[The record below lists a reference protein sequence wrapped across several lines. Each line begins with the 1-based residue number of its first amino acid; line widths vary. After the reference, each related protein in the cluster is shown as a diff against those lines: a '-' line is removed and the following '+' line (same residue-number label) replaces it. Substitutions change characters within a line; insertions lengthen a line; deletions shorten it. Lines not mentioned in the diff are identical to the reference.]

1 MSLLRSIAGG
11 LRSLFRK
18 ERVEGE
24 SDEELRSFLEMATEE
39 KMKQGMSR
47 EDALRVV
54 RLERGSLEVAKE
66 VVRSAGW
73 ESFVETL
80 WQDLRFAARILR
92 KNPGFTAVAVL
103 TLALGIGANTA
114 IFSLVDTFLLRVLP
128 VKDPQQLVF
137 IRATLPQGGTH
148 GDFPYATFEALR
160 DRNNSFSGMFAWDG
174 SRVNAVLNGQAELI
188 DGDFVSGNYWEVLGV
203 TPFLGRT
210 FNADDDQPGKNP
222 VAVISYD
229 FWQRRFARDPA
240 AVGKTL
246 YLGRIPFT
254 VVGVSSPRFFGRN
267 VAGRSADVVLPMAF
281 HSQLGLNDHDTF
293 EIMARLK
300 PGMTAEQAC
309 ADLDVGFQQFLTREA
324 GSLTFPQMQQ
334 EIRAQKIVLI
344 PGFRGESQPTENF
357 ATEMRILADVV
368 GIALLIAS
376 VNVAS
381 LLLARASA
389 RQKEIAVRLA
399 LGAGRSRLIRQLLT
413 ESVLLAGLGGVL
425 GLLFANWGGSL
436 LLAVLSGSGST
447 IPFQFSPD
455 PRALTFT
462 AGVSLLAGV
471 LFGLAPAL
479 ACTRVEVN
487 PVLKAAGGHSAARA
501 SHGRL
506 TKSLM
511 ISQVALSLSL
521 LIGAG
526 LLLRSLQQFYAVDM
540 GFERKNVVQGWVFPA
555 LEGYDHPTEM
565 RLYRELLEKFNATP
579 GVQSASLSRLRMIFG
594 NWYRDAWVQGAAVD
608 AAETCQV
615 YCDPV
620 APRFFATMGIPLLLG
635 REFSAADTETSPKVA
650 IISESLARKFFPNVN
665 PLGRHF
671 GFDSAQA
678 SGDIEVVG
686 VVKDVK
692 HHLEDQRLPEAAW
705 IPYTQATTEMYGQMN
720 FLIRTAADPASVIP
734 ALREQAR
741 SVDES
746 LPLVG
751 VETQETEVDEYLGDQ
766 RSMATLLSFFSSLA
780 LALATI
786 GLYGTMSYAVGRRTR
801 ELGIRF
807 SLGAQRGEVLRM
819 VLRETMSLAAIGVA
833 IGVPVALAAARLLS
847 SMLFGVKT
855 TDAATIFTAI
865 LVMCATALLAGY
877 LPARRATRVD
887 PIVALR
893 YE

>member
-1 MSLLRSIAGG
+1 MSLLRSLSDG

-24 SDEELRSFLEMATEE
+24 LDEELRDFLEMATDE

-47 EDALRVV
+47 EDALRAG
-54 RLERGSLEVAKE
+54 RLERGSLQVTKE

-73 ESFVETL
+73 ESFVDTS
-80 WQDLRFAARILR
+80 WQDLRFAARTLR
-92 KNPGFTAVAVL
+92 KSPGFTAVAVL

-114 IFSLVDTFLLRVLP
+114 IFSLVDTFLLRALP

-137 IRATLPQGGTH
+137 IRATRPKGGTH
-148 GDFPYATFEALR
+148 GDFPYGTFEALR
-160 DRNNSFSGMFAWDG
+160 DRNYSFSGMFAWDG
-174 SRVNAVLNGQAELI
+174 SRVSAVLNGQAELI
-188 DGDFVSGNYWEVLGV
+188 DGDFVSGNYWDVLGV
-203 TPFLGRT
+203 AAFLGRT

-240 AVGKTL
+240 VVGKTL

-254 VVGVSSPRFFGRN
+254 VVGVTSPRFFGRN

-281 HSQLGLNDHDTF
+281 HTQLGLSDHDTF

-300 PGMTAEQAC
+300 PGMTADQAC
-309 ADLDVGFQQFLTREA
+309 ADLDVGFQQFLTQEA
-324 GSLTFPQMQQ
+324 GSLISPQMQQ
-334 EIRAQKIVLI
+334 EIRAQTIVLRA
-344 PGFRGESQPTENF
+344 GSRGESQPTENF
-357 ATEMRILADVV
+357 ATEMRILAGVV

-399 LGAGRSRLIRQLLT
+399 LGAERARLIRQLLT
-413 ESVLLAGLGGVL
+413 ESVLLAGLGGAL

-447 IPFQFSPD
+447 IPFQLSPD
-455 PRALTFT
+455 PRVLTFT

-479 ACTRVEVN
+479 ACTRVELN
-487 PVLKAAGGHSAARA
+487 PVLKGAGGHSAARA
-501 SHGRL
+501 THGRL

-511 ISQVALSLSL
+511 ISQFALSLSL

-526 LLLRSLQQFYAVDM
+526 LLLRALHQFYDVDT
-540 GFERKNVVQGWVFPA
+540 GFEREKVVQGWVFPA
-555 LEGYDHPTEM
+555 LAGYDHPTEM

-579 GVQSASLSRLRMIFG
+579 GVQAASLSRLRMIFG

-608 AAETCQV
+608 AAETRQV

-620 APRFFATMGIPLLLG
+620 GPRFFATMGIPLLLG
-635 REFSAADTETSPKVA
+635 REFSAADTETSPKMA
-650 IISESLARKFFPNVN
+650 IISESMARKFFPNVN
-665 PLGRHF
+665 PLGRRF
-671 GFDSAQA
+671 GFDSAQS
-678 SGDIEVVG
+678 SGDIEVIG

-692 HHLEDQRLPEAAW
+692 HHMEDRRLPEAAW
-705 IPYTQATTEMYGQMN
+705 IPYTQATNQMYGQMN
-720 FLIRTAADPASVIP
+720 ILIRTAADPASLIP

-741 SVDES
+741 SVDKS

-751 VETQETEVDEYLGDQ
+751 VETQEAEVDEYLGDQ
-766 RSMATLLSFFSSLA
+766 RSMATLLSFFAALA
-780 LALATI
+780 LSLATI
-786 GLYGTMSYAVGRRTR
+786 GLYGTTSYAVRRRTK

-807 SLGAQRGEVLRM
+807 ALGAQRGEVLRI
-819 VLRETMSLAAIGVA
+819 VLRETMSLAAIGVV

-855 TDAATIFTAI
+855 TDAATISTAI

-887 PIVALR
+887 PMVALR

>member
-1 MSLLRSIAGG
+1 MSLLRSLSNG

-18 ERVEGE
+18 KEASQEL
-24 SDEELRSFLEMATEE
+24 DEELRGFLDMAAEE

-47 EDALRVV
+47 KDALRAV
-54 RLERGSLEVAKE
+54 RLEQGSLEITKE
-66 VVRSAGW
+66 VVRSASW
-73 ESFVETL
+73 ESFVDTS
-80 WQDLRFAARILR
+80 WQDLRFAARTLH

-137 IRATLPQGGTH
+137 IRTTRPKGGTRV
-148 GDFPYATFEALR
+148 DFPYATFEALR
-160 DRNNSFSGMFAWDG
+160 GHNNSFSGMFAWDG
-174 SRVNAVLNGQAELI
+174 SRVSAVLNGQAELI
-188 DGDFVSGNYWEVLGV
+188 DADFVSGNYWDVLGV
-203 TPFLGRT
+203 AALLGRT
-210 FNADDDQPGKNP
+210 FNAHDDQPGKNP

-229 FWQRRFARDPA
+229 LWQRHYARDPA

-254 VVGVSSPRFFGRN
+254 VVGVTSPRFFGRN

-281 HSQLGLNDHDTF
+281 HPQLGLNDHDTF

-300 PGMTAEQAC
+300 PGIAPEQAC

-324 GSLTFPQMQQ
+324 GSLISPRMQQ
-334 EIRAQKIVLI
+334 EIRAQKIALS

-357 ATEMRILADVV
+357 ATEMRILTGVV
-368 GIALLIAS
+368 GIALLIAC

-381 LLLARASA
+381 LLLARASV

-399 LGAGRSRLIRQLLT
+399 LGAGRARLIRQLLT
-413 ESVLLAGLGGVL
+413 ESVLLAGLGGAL
-425 GLLFANWGGSL
+425 GLLLANWCASF
-436 LLAVLSGSGST
+436 LLAVLSGSPT
-447 IPFQFSPD
+447 IPFQLSPD
-455 PRALTFT
+455 PRVLTFT
-462 AGVSLLAGV
+462 AGVSLFAGV

-479 ACTRVEVN
+479 ACTRVELN
-487 PVLKAAGGHSAARA
+487 PVLKGAAGHSAARA
-501 SHGRL
+501 THDKL

-526 LLLRSLQQFYAVDM
+526 LLLRALHQFYAVDT
-540 GFERKNVVQGWVFPA
+540 GFEREKVVQGWVFPA
-555 LEGYDHPTEM
+555 LEGYDHSTEM

-608 AAETCQV
+608 AAETRRV

-620 APRFFATMGIPLLLG
+620 GPRFFATMGIPLLLG

-650 IISESLARKFFPNVN
+650 IISESLARKFFPNVS

-671 GFDSAQA
+671 GFDSAQS

-686 VVKDVK
+686 VVRDVK

-720 FLIRTAADPASVIP
+720 FLIRTAADPAGVIP

-741 SVDES
+741 SVDKS

-751 VETQETEVDEYLGDQ
+751 VETQEAEIDEYLGDQ
-766 RSMATLLSFFSSLA
+766 RSMATLLSFFAALA

-807 SLGAQRGEVLRM
+807 ALGAQRGEVLRM

-833 IGVPVALAAARLLS
+833 IGVPVALATARLLS

-855 TDAATIFTAI
+855 TDATTISTAI

-877 LPARRATRVD
+877 LPARRAMRVD
-887 PIVALR
+887 PMVALR

>member
-1 MSLLRSIAGG
+1 MSLLRTLSDG

-18 ERVEGE
+18 KQASQEL
-24 SDEELRSFLEMATEE
+24 DEELRGFLAMAAEE
-39 KMKQGMSR
+39 KMKEGMSR
-47 EDALRVV
+47 KDALRAV
-54 RLERGSLEVAKE
+54 RLEQGSLEITKE
-66 VVRSAGW
+66 VVRSASW
-73 ESFVETL
+73 ESFVDTS
-80 WQDLRFAARILR
+80 WQDLRFAARTLH

-137 IRATLPQGGTH
+137 VRAIRPNGGTR
-148 GDFPYATFEALR
+148 GDFSYATFEALR
-160 DRNNSFSGMFAWDG
+160 GHNNSFSGMFAWDG
-174 SRVNAVLNGQAELI
+174 SRVSAVLNGQAELI
-188 DGDFVSGNYWEVLGV
+188 DADFVSGNYWDVLGV
-203 TPFLGRT
+203 AALLGRT
-210 FNADDDQPGKNP
+210 FNAHDDQPGKNP

-229 FWQRRFARDPA
+229 LWQRHYARDPA

-254 VVGVSSPRFFGRN
+254 VVGVTSPRFFGRN

-281 HSQLGLNDHDTF
+281 HPQLGLNDHDTF

-300 PGMTAEQAC
+300 PGITPEQAC
-309 ADLDVGFQQFLTREA
+309 ADMDVGFQQFLTREA
-324 GSLTFPQMQQ
+324 GSLISPRMQH
-334 EIRAQKIVLI
+334 EIRAQKIALS

-357 ATEMRILADVV
+357 ATEMRILTGVV
-368 GIALLIAS
+368 GIALLIAC

-381 LLLARASA
+381 LLLARASV

-399 LGAGRSRLIRQLLT
+399 LGAGRARLIRQLLT
-413 ESVLLAGLGGVL
+413 ESVLLAGLGGAL
-425 GLLFANWGGSL
+425 GLLLANWCASF
-436 LLAVLSGSGST
+436 LLAVLSGSPT
-447 IPFQFSPD
+447 IPFQLSPD
-455 PRALTFT
+455 PRVLTFT
-462 AGVSLLAGV
+462 AGVSLFAGV

-479 ACTRVEVN
+479 ACTRVELN
-487 PVLKAAGGHSAARA
+487 PVLKGAAGHSAARA
-501 SHGRL
+501 THDKL

-526 LLLRSLQQFYAVDM
+526 LLLRALHQFYAVDT
-540 GFERKNVVQGWVFPA
+540 GFEREKVVQGWVFPA
-555 LEGYDHPTEM
+555 LEGYDHSTEM

-608 AAETCQV
+608 AAETRRV

-620 APRFFATMGIPLLLG
+620 GPRFFATMGIPLLLG

-650 IISESLARKFFPNVN
+650 IISESLARKFFPNVS

-671 GFDSAQA
+671 GFDSAQS

-686 VVKDVK
+686 VVRDVK

-720 FLIRTAADPASVIP
+720 FLIRTAADPAGVIP

-741 SVDES
+741 SADKS

-751 VETQETEVDEYLGDQ
+751 VETQEAEIDEYLGDQ
-766 RSMATLLSFFSSLA
+766 RSMATLLSFFAALA

-807 SLGAQRGEVLRM
+807 ALGAQRGEVLRM
-819 VLRETMSLAAIGVA
+819 VLCETMSLAAIGVA
-833 IGVPVALAAARLLS
+833 IGVPMALATARLLS

-855 TDAATIFTAI
+855 TDATTISTAI

-877 LPARRATRVD
+877 LPARRAMRVD
-887 PIVALR
+887 PMVALR

>member
-1 MSLLRSIAGG
+1 MSLLRNLSDG

-18 ERVEGE
+18 ERVERDL
-24 SDEELRSFLEMATEE
+24 DEELRGFLDMAAEE
-39 KMKQGMSR
+39 KMKHGMSR
-47 EDALRVV
+47 KDALRAV
-54 RLERGSLEVAKE
+54 RLELGNQELVREI
-66 VVRSAGW
+66 VRSAGW
-73 ESFVETL
+73 ESFVETC
-80 WQDLRFAARILR
+80 WQDIRYGLRMLR
-92 KNPGFTAVAVL
+92 KNPSFTAVAVL

-137 IRATLPQGGTH
+137 IRTTRPKSGTR
-148 GDFPYATFEALR
+148 GDFPYATFETLR
-160 DRNNSFSGMFAWDG
+160 GHNHSFSGMFAWDG
-174 SRVNAVLNGQAELI
+174 SRISAVLNGQAELI
-188 DGDFVSGNYWEVLGV
+188 DADFVSGNYWDVLGV
-203 TPFLGRT
+203 AALLGRT

-229 FWQRRFARDPA
+229 LWQRQYARDPA

-246 YLGRIPFT
+246 YLGRIPFV
-254 VVGVSSPRFFGRN
+254 VVGVTSPRFFGRN

-281 HSQLGLNDHDTF
+281 HRRLGLNDHDTF

-300 PGMTAEQAC
+300 PGVTAELAC
-309 ADLDVGFQQFLTREA
+309 ADLDVGFQQLLTREA
-324 GSLTFPQMQQ
+324 GSQISPRVQK
-334 EIRAQKIVLI
+334 EIRAQKIVLS

-357 ATEMRILADVV
+357 ATEMRILAGVV

-389 RQKEIAVRLA
+389 RQKEIGVRLA
-399 LGAGRSRLIRQLLT
+399 LGAGRARLIRQLLT
-413 ESVLLAGLGGVL
+413 ESVLLAGLGGAL
-425 GLLFANWGGSL
+425 GLLFANWGSSL

-447 IPFQFSPD
+447 IPFQLSPD
-455 PRALTFT
+455 PRVLTFT
-462 AGVSLLAGV
+462 AGVSLLVGL

-479 ACTRVEVN
+479 ACTRVELN
-487 PVLKAAGGHSAARA
+487 PVLKGAGGHLAARA
-501 SHGRL
+501 THGRL

-526 LLLRSLQQFYAVDM
+526 LLLRALHQFYAVDT
-540 GFERKNVVQGWVFPA
+540 GFERDRVVQAWVFPA

-608 AAETCQV
+608 PAETRQV

-620 APRFFATMGIPLLLG
+620 GPRFFATMGIPLLLG
-635 REFSAADTETSPKVA
+635 REFSAADTETSPRVA

-665 PLGRHF
+665 PLGRRF
-671 GFDSAQA
+671 GFDSAQS
-678 SGDIEVVG
+678 SGDIEVIG

-720 FLIRTAADPASVIP
+720 FLIRTAADPASAIP
-734 ALREQAR
+734 ALREQSR
-741 SVDES
+741 SVDKS

-751 VETQETEVDEYLGDQ
+751 VETQEAEIDEYLGDQ
-766 RSMATLLSFFSSLA
+766 RSMATLLSFFAALA
-780 LALATI
+780 LALASI

-801 ELGIRF
+801 ELGIRYA
-807 SLGAQRGEVLRM
+807 LGAQRGEVLRM

-847 SMLFGVKT
+847 SLLFGVKT
-855 TDAATIFTAI
+855 TDAATVSTAI
-865 LVMCATALLAGY
+865 LVMCATALVAGY
-877 LPARRATRVD
+877 IPARRAARVD
-887 PIVALR
+887 PMVALR

>member
-1 MSLLRSIAGG
+1 MSLLRNIASG

-18 ERVEGE
+18 EQVSREL
-24 SDEELRSFLEMATEE
+24 DEELNGFLEMAAQE
-39 KMKQGMSR
+39 KMKDGMSR
-47 EDALRVV
+47 TEAFRAV
-54 RLERGSLEVAKE
+54 RLERGDLEVTKE
-66 VVRSAGW
+66 VVHSAGW
-73 ESFVETL
+73 ESFVDTS
-80 WQDLRFAARILR
+80 WQDLRFAARALR
-92 KNPGFTAVAVL
+92 QSPGFTAVAVL

-137 IRATLPQGGTH
+137 VRAIRPNGGTR
-148 GDFPYATFEALR
+148 GDFSYATFEALR
-160 DRNNSFSGMFAWDG
+160 GHNNSFSGMFAWDG
-174 SRVNAVLNGQAELI
+174 SRVSAVLNGQAELI
-188 DGDFVSGNYWEVLGV
+188 DADFVSGNYWDVLGV
-203 TPFLGRT
+203 AALLGRT
-210 FNADDDQPGKNP
+210 FNAHDDQPGKNP

-229 FWQRRFARDPA
+229 LWQRHYARDPA

-254 VVGVSSPRFFGRN
+254 VVGVTSPRFFGRN

-281 HSQLGLNDHDTF
+281 HPQLGLNDHDTF

-300 PGMTAEQAC
+300 PGITPEQAC
-309 ADLDVGFQQFLTREA
+309 ADMDVGFQQFLTREA
-324 GSLTFPQMQQ
+324 GSLISPRMQH
-334 EIRAQKIVLI
+334 EIRAQKIALS

-357 ATEMRILADVV
+357 ATEMRILTGVV
-368 GIALLIAS
+368 GIALLIAC

-381 LLLARASA
+381 LLLARASV

-399 LGAGRSRLIRQLLT
+399 LGAGRARLIRQLLT
-413 ESVLLAGLGGVL
+413 ESVLLAGLGGAL
-425 GLLFANWGGSL
+425 GLLLANWCASF
-436 LLAVLSGSGST
+436 LLAVLSGSPT
-447 IPFQFSPD
+447 IPFQLSPD
-455 PRALTFT
+455 PRVLTFT
-462 AGVSLLAGV
+462 AGVSLFAGV

-479 ACTRVEVN
+479 ACTRVELN
-487 PVLKAAGGHSAARA
+487 PVLKGAAGHSAARA
-501 SHGRL
+501 THDKL

-526 LLLRSLQQFYAVDM
+526 LLLRALHQFYAVDT
-540 GFERKNVVQGWVFPA
+540 GFEREKVVQGWVFPA
-555 LEGYDHPTEM
+555 LEGYDHSTEM

-608 AAETCQV
+608 AAETRRV

-620 APRFFATMGIPLLLG
+620 GPRFFATMGIPLLLG

-650 IISESLARKFFPNVN
+650 IISESLARKFFPNVS

-671 GFDSAQA
+671 GFDSAQS

-686 VVKDVK
+686 VVRDVK

-720 FLIRTAADPASVIP
+720 FLIRTAADPAGVIP

-741 SVDES
+741 SVDKS

-751 VETQETEVDEYLGDQ
+751 VETQEAEIDEYLGDQ
-766 RSMATLLSFFSSLA
+766 RSMATLLSFFAALA

-807 SLGAQRGEVLRM
+807 ALGAQRGEVLRM

-833 IGVPVALAAARLLS
+833 IGVPVALATARLLS

-855 TDAATIFTAI
+855 TDATTISTAI
-865 LVMCATALLAGY
+865 LVMCATAFLAGY
-877 LPARRATRVD
+877 LPARRAMRVD
-887 PIVALR
+887 PMVALR

>member
-1 MSLLRSIAGG
+1 
-11 LRSLFRK
+11 
-18 ERVEGE
+18 VEWE
-24 SDEELRSFLEMATEE
+24 LDEELRGFLEMAAEE

-47 EDALRVV
+47 KDALRAV
-54 RLERGSLEVAKE
+54 RLERGSLEVTKE

-80 WQDLRFAARILR
+80 WQDLRFAARMLR
-92 KNPGFTAVAVL
+92 KNPGFAAVAVL

-114 IFSLVDTFLLRVLP
+114 IFSLADTFLLRVLP

-137 IRATLPQGGTH
+137 IRATRPKGGTH
-148 GDFPYATFEALR
+148 GDFSYATFEALR
-160 DRNNSFSGMFAWDG
+160 DHNNSFSGMFAWGG
-174 SRVNAVLNGQAELI
+174 SRVSAVLNGQAELI
-188 DGDFVSGNYWEVLGV
+188 DGDFVSGNYWDVLGV
-203 TPFLGRT
+203 AAFLGRT

-229 FWQRRFARDPA
+229 FWQRRFARDPT

-254 VVGVSSPRFFGRN
+254 VVGVTSPRFFGRN

-281 HSQLGLNDHDTF
+281 HLQLGLNDHDTF

-300 PGMTAEQAC
+300 PDMTAEQAC
-309 ADLDVGFQQFLTREA
+309 GDLDVGFQQSLTRDV
-324 GSLTFPQMQQ
+324 GSLISPQMQQ
-334 EIRAQKIVLI
+334 EIRAQKIVLR
-344 PGFRGESQPTENF
+344 PGLRGESQPTENF
-357 ATEMRILADVV
+357 ATEMRILAGVV

-399 LGAGRSRLIRQLLT
+399 LGAGRARLIRQLLT
-413 ESVLLAGLGGVL
+413 ESVLLAGLGGAL
-425 GLLFANWGGSL
+425 GLLFANWGSSL
-436 LLAVLSGSGST
+436 LLAVLSGSSST
-447 IPFQFSPD
+447 IPFQLSPD
-455 PRALTFT
+455 PRVLVFT
-462 AGVSLLAGV
+462 AGLSLLAGV

-479 ACTRVEVN
+479 ACTRVELN
-487 PVLKAAGGHSAARA
+487 PVLKGAGGHSGARA
-501 SHGRL
+501 THGRL
-506 TKSLM
+506 TKSLA

-526 LLLRSLQQFYAVDM
+526 LLLRALQQFYAVDT
-540 GFERKNVVQGWVFPA
+540 GFERENIVQGWVFPA
-555 LEGYDHPTEM
+555 LEGYDRPTEM

-594 NWYRDAWVQGAAVD
+594 NWYRDAWVQGAAADV
-608 AAETCQV
+608 AETRQV

-620 APRFFATMGIPLLLG
+620 GPRFFATMGIPLLLG

-650 IISESLARKFFPNVN
+650 IISENLARKFFPNVN
-665 PLGRHF
+665 PLGRRF
-671 GFDSAQA
+671 GFDSAQS
-678 SGDIEVVG
+678 SGDIEVIG
-686 VVKDVK
+686 VVKDVR

-720 FLIRTAADPASVIP
+720 FLIRTASAPASVIP

-741 SVDES
+741 SVDKS

-751 VETQETEVDEYLGDQ
+751 VETQEAEVDEYLGDQ
-766 RSMATLLSFFSSLA
+766 RSMATLLSFFAALA

-807 SLGAQRGEVLRM
+807 ALGAQRGEVLRM
-819 VLRETMSLAAIGVA
+819 VLRETMSLVAIGVA
-833 IGVPVALAAARLLS
+833 IGVPVGLTAARLLS

-855 TDAATIFTAI
+855 TDAATISTAI

-877 LPARRATRVD
+877 LPARRATAVD
-887 PIVALR
+887 PLVALR

>member
-1 MSLLRSIAGG
+1 MSLLRSLSDG

-18 ERVEGE
+18 ERVEE
-24 SDEELRSFLEMATEE
+24 ELDEELNDFLEMAAEQ
-39 KMKQGMSR
+39 KINQGMSR
-47 EDALRVV
+47 ADALRAV
-54 RLERGSLEVAKE
+54 RLEQGSLEVTKE
-66 VVRSAGW
+66 IVRAAGW
-73 ESFVETL
+73 ESFVETC
-80 WQDLRFAARILR
+80 WQDIRYGLRMLR
-92 KNPGFTAVAVL
+92 KSPGFTVVVVL

-114 IFSLVDTFLLRVLP
+114 IFSLVDTFLLRVLL

-137 IRATLPQGGTH
+137 IRTTRPKGGTRV
-148 GDFPYATFEALR
+148 DFSYATFEALR
-160 DRNNSFSGMFAWDG
+160 GHNNSFSGMFAWDG
-174 SRVNAVLNGQAELI
+174 SRVSAVLNGQAEII
-188 DGDFVSGNYWEVLGV
+188 DADFVSGKYWDVLGV
-203 TPFLGRT
+203 AALLGRT
-210 FNADDDQPGKNP
+210 FTADDDQPGKNP

-229 FWQRRFARDPA
+229 LWQRHYARDPA
-240 AVGKTL
+240 VVGKTL

-254 VVGVSSPRFFGRN
+254 VVGVTSPRFFGRN

-281 HSQLGLNDHDTF
+281 HPQLGLNDHDTF

-300 PGMTAEQAC
+300 PGITAEQAC
-309 ADLDVGFQQFLTREA
+309 ADLDVGFQQFLTRKG
-324 GSLTFPQMQQ
+324 GSLISPRMLQ
-334 EIRAQKIVLI
+334 EIRAQKIALS

-357 ATEMRILADVV
+357 ATEMRILAGVV
-368 GIALLIAS
+368 GIALLIAC

-381 LLLARASA
+381 LLLARASV

-399 LGAGRSRLIRQLLT
+399 LGAGRARLIRQLLT
-413 ESVLLAGLGGVL
+413 ESVLLAGLGGAV
-425 GLLFANWGGSL
+425 GLLLANWCASF
-436 LLAVLSGSGST
+436 LLAVLSGSGPT
-447 IPFQFSPD
+447 IPFQLSPD
-455 PRALTFT
+455 PRVLTFT
-462 AGVSLLAGV
+462 AGVSLFAGA

-479 ACTRVEVN
+479 ACTRVELN
-487 PVLKAAGGHSAARA
+487 PTLKGAGGHSAARA
-501 SHGRL
+501 THDKL

-526 LLLRSLQQFYAVDM
+526 LLLRALHQFYAVDT
-540 GFERKNVVQGWVFPA
+540 GFEREKVVQGWVFPA
-555 LEGYDHPTEM
+555 LEGYDHSTEM
-565 RLYRELLEKFNATP
+565 QLYRELLEKFNATP

-594 NWYRDAWVQGAAVD
+594 NWYRDAWVQGAAED
-608 AAETCQV
+608 AAETRQV

-620 APRFFATMGIPLLLG
+620 GPRFFATMGIPLLLG
-635 REFSAADTETSPKVA
+635 REFSAADTETSPKVG

-671 GFDSAQA
+671 GFDSAQS

-686 VVKDVK
+686 VVKDVR

-705 IPYTQATTEMYGQMN
+705 IPYTQATKEMYGQMN
-720 FLIRTAADPASVIP
+720 FLVRTTTDPPSVIP

-741 SVDES
+741 SVDKT

-751 VETQETEVDEYLGDQ
+751 VETQEAEVDEYLGDQ
-766 RSMATLLSFFSSLA
+766 RSMATLLSFFAALA

-786 GLYGTMSYAVGRRTR
+786 GLYGTMSYAVERRTK

-807 SLGAQRGEVLRM
+807 ALGAQRGEVLRM

-855 TDAATIFTAI
+855 TDAATVFTAI

-887 PIVALR
+887 PMVALR